1 MFQHNKCNINI
12 TLKFDFDA
20 VILSNLYLNFP
31 SCQMSFIVS
40 FPSILRFQSRVM
52 FAFVCHISLVY
63 NSSTFL
69 WCHSPDQ
76 LFCRLSSS
84 LDLSGS
90 FLNIRFWLLF
100 SKSIYCT
107 VVMYSQCLTS
117 GAQNVIC
124 PFIGDVKFGYLVK
137 VVSSRFL
144 HCKGS
149 LIIFLRI
156 NSKYY
161 GLIFVFDHL

>member
-1 MFQHNKCNINI
+1 MFQHKCNINI
-12 TLKFDFDA
+12 TLKFDFNA

-31 SCQMSFIVS
+31 SCQMSFIVL

-52 FAFVCHISLVY
+52 FAFVCHISLAY

-69 WCHSPDQ
+69 WCHSLDQ

-84 LDLSGS
+84 LDLSDS

-124 PFIGDVKFGYLVK
+124 PFIGDVKFVYLVK

-161 GLIFVFDHL
+161 GLIFVFDHS